1 MAKKSKAFSELLRLQ
16 KMSQGSQ
23 NLLKSFEK
31 KLKKESL
38 PFKEIVVSPSGEVK
52 MSEVLEDFVEPYLE
66 STETKESMRRL
77 LTLGTI
83 AWNLALSPESERQGV
98 IDRVFNDDLL
108 GGDKKLKAEIQ
119 GLIEELITRKN
130 RYFSENRRMIVDFE
144 LKELG
149 NDYHISV
156 ASTLSPERK
165 L

>member
-1 MAKKSKAFSELLRLQ
+1 
-16 KMSQGSQ
+16 MSQGSQ